1 MTREDDNSVI
11 AYYRTYALPWDFSL
25 DQDDKFR
32 DILKRTGITVLVL
45 SLALTLL
52 PLPELDRN
60 AEQEMPER
68 FARLLIDKPPPP
80 PPPPV
85 VRQEPELVKPEP
97 KPEEKPKPVEKV
109 VEVKP
114 EPKPDTTDQAR
125 KKASMAGL
133 LPFADQLA
141 DLRDNQ
147 AVASVK
153 NQRNLAGAAG
163 EARRSE
169 RSLITSKAGRASG
182 GINTA
187 ALSRDT
193 GGAGLVGRETSTVS
207 STVAGLES
215 SAPEAQRVGDSDRP
229 ARSREEI
236 EMVFD
241 KNKGA
246 IYALYNRALRRD
258 PSLQGKLVLR
268 LTIEP
273 SGAVSDCEIVSSEII
288 DEELQRKLVQRVK
301 LFRFLEKD
309 VERVTT
315 TKPIDFF
322 PA

>member
-1 MTREDDNSVI
+1 MI
-11 AYYRTYALPWDFSL
+11 AYYRTYALPWDLSL
-25 DQDDKFR
+25 DQDERF
-32 DILKRTGITVLVL
+32 IATLKRVAIGALVLTLVL
-45 SLALTLL
+45 SLL
-52 PLPELDRN
+52 PVPDIERDE
-60 AEQEMPER
+60 AEAVPPR
-68 FARLLIDKPPPP
+68 FAKLLLDKPPPP

-85 VRQEPELVKPEP
+85 VQAQPEPVKPEP
-97 KPEEKPKPVEKV
+97 KPVEPKVEKK

-114 EPKPDTTDQAR
+114 EPKPVDRTEQAR

-133 LPFADQLA
+133 LPFADELA

-163 EARRSE
+163 EAARAE

-187 ALSRDT
+187 AMSRDT
-193 GGAGLVGRETSTVS
+193 GGAGLAGRDTAVVS
-207 STVAGLES
+207 STVAGLA
-215 SAPEAQRVGDSDRP
+215 SAGPGPERSGDSDRP

-246 IYALYNRALRRD
+246 IFALYNRALRRD
-258 PSLQGKLVLR
+258 PTLQGKLVLR

-273 SGAVSDCEIVSSEII
+273 SGAVSLCEVVSSEIT

-301 LFRFLEKD
+301 LFRFVEKD
-309 VERVTT
+309 VAPVTT

>member
-1 MTREDDNSVI
+1 VI
-11 AYYRTYALPWDFSL
+11 AYYRTYALPWDLSL
-25 DQDDKFR
+25 EQDDRFK
-32 DILKRTGITVLVL
+32 DILKRSGIAVLVL
-45 SLALTLL
+45 SFVLTLL
-52 PLPELDRN
+52 PVPELDSD
-60 AEQEMPER
+60 AEREMPER
-68 FARLLIDKPPPP
+68 FARLLLDKPPPP

-97 KPEEKPKPVEKV
+97 KPEPKPKEKV

-114 EPKPDTTDQAR
+114 EPKPVVDTTKKAR
-125 KKASMAGL
+125 EKASMAGL
-133 LPFADQLA
+133 LPFADELA

-147 AVASVK
+147 VVASVT
-153 NQRNLAGAAG
+153 NSRNLAGAAG
-163 EARRSE
+163 EAKRSE
-169 RSLITSKAGRASG
+169 RSMITSKAGRASG

-187 ALSRDT
+187 AMSRDT
-193 GGAGLVGRETSTVS
+193 GGAGLQGRETSAVS
-207 STVAGLES
+207 STVAGLERT
-215 SAPEAQRVGDSDRP
+215 APEARRVGESDLP

-258 PSLQGKLVLR
+258 PTLQGKLILR

-273 SGAVSDCEIVSSEII
+273 SGAVSNCEVVSSELI
-288 DEELQRKLVQRVK
+288 DDELQRKLVQRVK

>member
-1 MTREDDNSVI
+1 VT
-11 AYYRTYALPWDFSL
+11 AYYRTYGLAWDLSL
-25 DQDDKFR
+25 GQDDRFR
-32 DILKRTGITVLVL
+32 DILKKALIAVAALSLVL
-45 SLALTLL
+45 PLL
-52 PLPELDRN
+52 PVPELERD
-60 AEQEMPER
+60 AEREVPER

-85 VRQEPELVKPEP
+85 VRQEPEVVKPEP
-97 KPEEKPKPVEKV
+97 KPEPRPKEEKV

-114 EPKPDTTDQAR
+114 EPKPVDTVKKAR
-125 KKASMAGL
+125 EKASMAGL
-133 LPFADQLA
+133 LPFADELA
-141 DLRDNQ
+141 ELRDNQ
-147 AVASVK
+147 AVASVT
-153 NQRNLAGAAG
+153 QTTNLAGAAG
-163 EARRSE
+163 AAKRSE
-169 RSLITSKAGRASG
+169 RSMITSQAGRSSG

-187 ALSRDT
+187 SMSRDT
-193 GGAGLVGRETSTVS
+193 GGAGLKGRDTTTVS
-207 STVAGLES
+207 STVAGLEQK
-215 SAPEAQRVGDSDRP
+215 APEATRVSDSNLP

-258 PSLQGKLVLR
+258 PTLQGKLILR

-273 SGAVSDCEIVSSEII
+273 SGAVSMCEVVSSELI